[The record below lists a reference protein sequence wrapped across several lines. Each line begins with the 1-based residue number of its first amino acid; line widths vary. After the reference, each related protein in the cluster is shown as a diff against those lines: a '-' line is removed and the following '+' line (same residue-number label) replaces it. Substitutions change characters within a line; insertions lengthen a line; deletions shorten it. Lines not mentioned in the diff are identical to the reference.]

1 MIELKNVTKKFG
13 STVAVNNL
21 TLNIEKG
28 IYGLV
33 GQNGAGKSTLFRLIS
48 GVFDRDNGEISL
60 DGYDADSQEG
70 KGLVFFLSDDP
81 YVEKHANMKDM
92 IEFYSNFYEIDGKKF
107 LSLIKLFELP
117 LNGVLSKFSKGM
129 KRQTFISLALS
140 IKTKYLLLDEAF
152 DGLDPIVLE
161 TIKDELLKSKEEGK
175 VIVISSHNI
184 STLEKLVDTFILIS
198 KGKLAS
204 NESTERF
211 GQNFIK
217 FQAMFKKD
225 ISKDELTDKG
235 LNVVSFKKYGSIY
248 NIVVLDV
255 DNVDE
260 IIGSVAPATLLERV
274 PIDSEEI
281 VKLSM
286 LVAREEA
293 NNNENI

>member
-92 IEFYSNFYEIDGKKF
+92 IEFYSNFYEIDEKKF

-225 ISKDELTDKG
+225 ISKDELTSKG

>member
-1 MIELKNVTKKFG
+1 MIEIKNLTKSFG
-13 STVAVNNL
+13 TTVAVNNL

-48 GVFDRDNGEISL
+48 GVFDRDVGEITL
-60 DGYDADSQEG
+60 DGYDADTQEG
-70 KGLVFFLSDDP
+70 KELVFFLSDDP
-81 YVEKHANMKDM
+81 YVDKHANISEM
-92 IEFYSNFYEIDGKKF
+92 IDFYGNFYEIDKEKF
-107 LSLIKLFELP
+107 QSLIKLFELP
-117 LNGVLSKFSKGM
+117 SNGVLSKFSKGM

-198 KGKLAS
+198 KGKLAN

-225 ISKDELTDKG
+225 ISQDELVSKG

-248 NIVVLDV
+248 NIVVLDI

-260 IIGSVAPATLLERV
+260 IIGSVTPAMLLERV

-293 NNNENI
+293 KNNEN

>member
-1 MIELKNVTKKFG
+1 MIELKNVTKQFG
-13 STVAVNNL
+13 STIAVNNL

-48 GVFDRDNGEISL
+48 GVFDKDQGEITL
-60 DGYDADSQEG
+60 DGYDADSKEG
-70 KGLVFFLSDDP
+70 KELVFFLSDDP
-81 YVEKHANMKDM
+81 YVEKNANIREMVD
-92 IEFYSNFYEIDGKKF
+92 FYSNFYEIDRKKF
-107 LSLIKLFELP
+107 ASLIKLFELP
-117 LNGVLSKFSKGM
+117 FNGNLTKFSKGM

-184 STLEKLVDTFILIS
+184 STLEKLVDTFVLIS
-198 KGKLAS
+198 KGKLAN

-217 FQAMFKKD
+217 FQAMFKRD
-225 ISKDELTDKG
+225 ISKEELENKG
-235 LNVVSFKKYGSIY
+235 LNVVSFRKYGSIY
-248 NIVVLDV
+248 NIVVLDIK
-255 DNVDE
+255 DVDE

-274 PIDSEEI
+274 PIDTEEI

-286 LVAREEA
+286 LVAREEKA
-293 NNNENI
+293 NENN